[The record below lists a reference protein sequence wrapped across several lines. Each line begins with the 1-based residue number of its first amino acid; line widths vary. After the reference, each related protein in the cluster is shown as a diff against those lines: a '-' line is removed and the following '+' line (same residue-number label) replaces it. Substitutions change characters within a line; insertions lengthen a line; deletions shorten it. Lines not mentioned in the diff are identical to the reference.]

1 MIETTLIYLRK
12 DNKIL
17 LGKKLRGF
25 GMGKITGV
33 GGKFEQGE
41 SAKECAI
48 RETFEESSVK
58 VTQLEEVG
66 RVVYD
71 ELLWKGKRER
81 NLMHV
86 FVATEWEGEPQ
97 DSDEMDLE
105 WHTLRDIPY
114 EKMWADTKEYLP
126 ALLRGEHFEAY
137 FHYNDNYEF
146 TEHWIKPIS
155 DELLAE
161 PKDSDFGFNDV
172 ECDFES
178 AYTRRGARA
187 VLLDQEGRVCLS
199 WGKNRGYFKLP
210 GGGADDGELAYENV
224 AREVKEEVGYKIRD
238 AKPLGR
244 VIEYRSRMNK
254 IVDCYGFVCF
264 TDGFVGTKREQ
275 DEIDDDMQEYWAE
288 DIDDALRILDEMSE
302 ETVDE
307 SIHYNIHFWK
317 AREMAFLRRAK
328 QVLNSQL
335 ETSVIADNE
344 SDEDFGN
351 ERE

>member
-58 VTQLEEVG
+58 ITKLEEVG

-86 FVATEWEGEPQ
+86 FIATEWEGEPQ

-105 WHTLRDIPY
+105 WYALRDIPY

-146 TEHWIKPIS
+146 TEHWIEPIS

-161 PKDSDFGFNDV
+161 PKDSDFGFDDV

-187 VLLDQEGRVCLS
+187 VLLDQKGRVCLS

-264 TDGFVGTKREQ
+264 TDGFIGTKREQ
-275 DEIDDDMQEYWAE
+275 DEINDDMQEYWAE

-335 ETSVIADNE
+335 ETSVVADNE